1 MAGKRVLVV
10 DDDVKTVELVRL
22 YLNRDGYRVL
32 TAYNGIEALRLARE
46 SHPDLIVLDLMLPGM
61 DGLDVCRT
69 LRAES
74 DVPIIMLT
82 ARTTDQDRLTG
93 LDSGADDYVIKPFSP
108 RELAARVRAV
118 LRRLP
123 GEALQRGPAE
133 IKHGELTVN
142 FHKYEAFLAGKPLN
156 LTPVEFKLLGVL
168 IKEPGR
174 VFSRAQLIEKA
185 LGYDFEG
192 FDRTIDVHILNL
204 RRKLESDPSHPRYIK
219 TVYGAGYK
227 FLEVSNDT

>member
-1 MAGKRVLVV
+1 MVGKRVLVV
-10 DDDVKTVELVRL
+10 DDDVKTVELVKL

-32 TAYNGIEALRLARE
+32 TAYDGIEALRLARE
-46 SHPDLIVLDLMLPGM
+46 SHPDLIVLDLMLPGL
-61 DGLDVCRT
+61 DGLQVCQA
-69 LRAES
+69 LRDES

-82 ARTTDQDRLTG
+82 AKTTDQDKLEG
-93 LDSGADDYVIKPFSP
+93 LDLGADDYVTKPFSP

-123 GEALQRGPAE
+123 RERGPAE
-133 IKHGELTVN
+133 IKHGKLTMN
-142 FHKYEAFLAGKPLN
+142 FLKQEVSLAGKPLN
-156 LTPVEFKLLGVL
+156 LTPVEFKLLAVL

-192 FDRTIDVHILNL
+192 FDRAIDVHILNL
-204 RRKLESDPSHPRYIK
+204 RRKLEPDPSHPRYIK

-227 FLEVSNDT
+227 LSEVGSET

>member
-10 DDDVKTVELVRL
+10 DDDVKTVELVKL

-32 TAYNGIEALRLARE
+32 TAYDGEEALRLARE
-46 SHPDLIVLDLMLPGM
+46 SHPDLIVLDLMLPGI
-61 DGLDVCRT
+61 DGLEICRI

-82 ARTTDQDRLTG
+82 AMTTDQDRLTG
-93 LDSGADDYVIKPFSP
+93 LDLGADDYVTKPFSP

-123 GEALQRGPAE
+123 GERGPE
-133 IKHGELTVN
+133 KVEHGELTLN
-142 FHKYEAFLAGKPLN
+142 FLKHEAHLAGKPLN

-168 IKEPGR
+168 AKEPGR
-174 VFSRAQLIEKA
+174 VFSRAQIIDKA
-185 LGYDFEG
+185 FGYDFDG
-192 FDRTIDVHILNL
+192 FDRTIDVHILKL
-204 RRKLESDPSHPRYIK
+204 RRKIEPDPRHPRYIK
-219 TVYGAGYK
+219 TVYGTGYK
-227 FLEVSNDT
+227 LPEVNSDI

>member
-10 DDDVKTVELVRL
+10 DDDVKTVELVKL

-32 TAYNGIEALRLARE
+32 TAYDGVEGLLLARE
-46 SHPDLIVLDLMLPGM
+46 SHLDLIVLDLMLPSM
-61 DGLDVCRT
+61 DGLEVCRT
-69 LRAES
+69 LRNES

-82 ARTTDQDRLTG
+82 ARTTDEDKLTG
-93 LDSGADDYVIKPFSP
+93 LGLGADDYVTKPFSP
-108 RELAARVRAV
+108 KELAARVRAV

-123 GEALQRGPAE
+123 GERGPDE

-142 FHKYEAFLAGKPLN
+142 FLKHQAYLATEPLN
-156 LTPVEFKLLGVL
+156 LTSVEFRLLGVL
-168 IKEPGR
+168 IKEPER
-174 VFSRAQLIEKA
+174 VFSRAQLIENA

-192 FDRTIDVHILNL
+192 FDRTIDVHILNI
-204 RRKLESDPSHPRYIK
+204 RRKLELDPSHPRYIK

-227 FLEVSNDT
+227 FSEV